1 MNNEIGIGILDLYDQ
16 DCLFKCLD
24 SIKNVSKDNII
35 VSSLTKNK
43 SNIENHRVYTSQT
56 PLATLRNHIIS
67 QFRLKNIKYFFLL
80 HSNQV
85 IKHENIWND
94 VIKLAEIFGTW
105 FITGFD
111 KNILT
116 LEDDSNL
123 ELNISSKLNSE
134 FMFFTSGIV
143 KNNGYFDERFFNG
156 KELDVIDYI
165 INLRK
170 KNITLPHNFY
180 ATIPDNWVE
189 DIKTKIQA
197 VGYFEF
203 PDSDKSLQ
211 MAYGYF
217 MHIHKYIPNQ
227 SDPQSVSNDELMKHM
242 EDLQKNYAKK

>member
-16 DCLFKCLD
+16 DSLSKCLD
-24 SIKNVSKDNII
+24 SIKNISKDNII

-43 SNIENHRVYTSQT
+43 SNLENHRAYTSQT

-85 IKHENIWND
+85 VKNENIWNNT
-94 VIKLAEIFGTW
+94 IKLAETFGTW
-105 FITGFD
+105 FMTGFN

-123 ELNISSKLNSE
+123 ELNISSNLNSN
-134 FMFFTSGIV
+134 FLFFTSGMV

-170 KNITLPHNFY
+170 KNATLPHNFY
-180 ATIPDNWVE
+180 ATIPDNWLE
-189 DIKTKIQA
+189 DIKTKNQA

-217 MHIHKYIPNQ
+217 MHVHKYIPTQ
-227 SDPQSVSNDELMKHM
+227 SDPQSVSNDELMKCM

>member
-16 DCLFKCLD
+16 DCLSKCLD

-43 SNIENHRVYTSQT
+43 SNIENHRAYTSQT
-56 PLATLRNHIIS
+56 SLATLRNHIIS

-94 VIKLAEIFGTW
+94 TIKLAEIFGTW

-134 FMFFTSGIV
+134 FMFFTSGLV

-170 KNITLPHNFY
+170 KNITLPHSFF
-180 ATIPDNWVE
+180 ATIPDNWLE
-189 DIKTKIQA
+189 KTKNKIQA
-197 VGYFEF
+197 TGFFEF

-217 MHIHKYIPNQ
+217 MHTHKYIPTQ
-227 SDPQSVSNDELMKHM
+227 SDPQSVSNDELLKCM
-242 EDLQKNYAKK
+242 EELQKNYAKK